1 MKRAYSTLLRLYPRD
16 YRAMFAR
23 EMQNAFETT
32 AEDRRANGR
41 VVFIAVELIGLV
53 RGAVSEWIAK
63 LTTDRSTRGRSLP
76 DLLLMRP
83 PGVSWEAHYAGTFED
98 DQPCSP
104 DT

>member
-1 MKRAYSTLLRLYPRD
+1 MR
-16 YRAMFAR
+16 
-23 EMQNAFETT
+23 NAFEIT
-32 AEDRRANGR
+32 AVDRGANGR
-41 VVFIAVELIGLV
+41 VVFITVELIGLL
-53 RGAVSEWIAK
+53 RGAISEWIAK

-98 DQPCSP
+98 DHPCSR